1 MLLQPN
7 DHSKQMPSTLEENL
21 KKATTELLI
30 LHLLSQR
37 EYYIGELS
45 TALHEKSGGALAIV
59 FPYAAIYRLQEAG
72 YIAELPRRIAPDGR
86 RRQFFTIT
94 TEGSAYLTQLRDI
107 YAAFTEGVAH
117 ILDERSE
124 SNE

>member
-1 MLLQPN
+1 MSL
-7 DHSKQMPSTLEENL
+7 HSKDQGKQAPSLLEENL

-37 EYYIGELS
+37 EYFIGELS
-45 TALHEKSGGALAIV
+45 SALHKKSGGALTIV
-59 FPYAAIYRLQEAG
+59 FPYAAIYRLQESG

-86 RRQFFTIT
+86 RRQYFTIT
-94 TEGSAYLTQLRDI
+94 PEGVAYLAQLRDI
-107 YAAFTEGVAH
+107 YAAFSKGVAH
-117 ILDERSE
+117 ILDERYE